1 MIKFAIMMNAILVNS
16 KHLLIQTKNKN
27 KAHIIVLKFLEIYW
41 KKLKNNKILKYGNWE
56 LITKE

>member
-27 KAHIIVLKFLEIYW
+27 KAHMIVLKFLEIY
-41 KKLKNNKILKYGNWE
+41 
-56 LITKE
+56 